1 MARARLEEMGRLSR
15 ERKPYLHESRHK
27 HAMRRPRGPGG
38 RFLTLEERAILE
50 AGGSVPGVE
59 WPPKPLPGD
68 EPPAAAAPQVH
79 ESAQDEVQVQ
89 EQSAGPAA
97 GLPLVV

>member
-1 MARARLEEMGRLSR
+1 
-15 ERKPYLHESRHK
+15 
-27 HAMRRPRGPGG
+27 MRRPRGPGG

-68 EPPAAAAPQVH
+68 EPTAAQVQAR
-79 ESAQDEVQVQ
+79 AQAQAQAQVQVQ
-89 EQSAGPAA
+89 ADEQSAGPAA
-97 GLPLVV
+97 GAPQA